1 MIKQVRSPISN
12 FIDQHEVISSLKMK
26 PHPEGGFYS
35 ETYRCNDSVTLDKMG
50 HRSLGTSI
58 YFLLPTGEVSL
69 FHRLASDEIWH
80 FHQGDSITV
89 VMLKANGSIEKAV
102 VGPVGTS
109 YARPQVIIPKGTWF
123 GAIHESEQTHEY
135 TLVGC
140 TVSPGFEF
148 ADFEMA
154 TRTGLLEEF
163 KGARS
168 QTIDFILKLTKP

>member
-1 MIKQVRSPISN
+1 MINLVRLPISN
-12 FIDQHEVISSLKMK
+12 LIDQQEVIADLKMK

-35 ETYRCNDSVTLDKMG
+35 ETYRCRDSVTLDKMG

-58 YFLLPTGEVSL
+58 YFLLPRGEVSL

-80 FHQGDSITV
+80 FHQGDCITV
-89 VMLKANGSIEKAV
+89 VMIKPNGSIEKAV
-102 VGPVGTS
+102 VGPVGNGV
-109 YARPQVIIPKGTWF
+109 ARPQVIIPKGTWF
-123 GAIHESEQTHEY
+123 GAIHESDRPHGY

-140 TVSPGFEF
+140 TVTPGIEF

-168 QTIDFILKLTKP
+168 QTNDFILKLTKP

>member
-1 MIKQVRSPISN
+1 
-12 FIDQHEVISSLKMK
+12 
-26 PHPEGGFYS
+26 
-35 ETYRCNDSVTLDKMG
+35 
-50 HRSLGTSI
+50 
-58 YFLLPTGEVSL
+58 
-69 FHRLASDEIWH
+69 
-80 FHQGDSITV
+80 
-89 VMLKANGSIEKAV
+89 MLKANGSIEKAV